1 MIVYVDSSVILRK
14 LFNQPRALLEWR
26 LIRRAVASA
35 LIEVECLRTIDR
47 LRLAERLSEGETAR
61 RRAAVYEMMESV
73 ELVYPT
79 RVVLDRAAQP
89 MPTAIGSLDAVHLA
103 TALVWQERNGKRL
116 IMATHDDRL
125 GAAARAT
132 GMKVVGTN
140 LAARL
145 LNKREPYRR

>member
-1 MIVYVDSSVILRK
+1 MIAYVDSSVILRK
-14 LFNQPRALLEWR
+14 LFGQPRALGEWR

-47 LRLAERLSEGETAR
+47 LRLAGGLSEDETAR

-79 RVVLDRAAQP
+79 GVVLDRAAQP
-89 MPTAIGSLDAVHLA
+89 MSTAIGSLDAVHLA

-132 GMKVVGTN
+132 GMKVVGTT
-140 LAARL
+140 LAAR
-145 LNKREPYRR
+145 

>member
-1 MIVYVDSSVILRK
+1 MIAYVDSSVILRK
-14 LFNQPRALLEWR
+14 LFGQPRALLEWR

-35 LIEVECLRTIDR
+35 LTEVECLRTIDR
-47 LRLAERLSEGETAR
+47 LRLAEGLSEGETAR

-103 TALVWQERNGKRL
+103 TALVWQERNGKKL

-125 GAAARAT
+125 GAAARST
-132 GMKVVGTN
+132 GMKVVGTK
-140 LAARL
+140 LAAAGI
-145 LNKREPYRR
+145 